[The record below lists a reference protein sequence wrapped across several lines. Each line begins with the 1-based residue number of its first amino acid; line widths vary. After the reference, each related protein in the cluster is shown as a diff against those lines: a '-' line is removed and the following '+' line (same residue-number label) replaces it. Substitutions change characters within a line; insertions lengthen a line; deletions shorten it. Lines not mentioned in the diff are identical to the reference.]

1 MGLFQE
7 SYDTDSVIPL
17 LEETSELLA
26 TTEELNKYDV
36 ISVANIIKNT
46 ANKPITEDKIDKVK
60 RSYDFIFY

>member
-7 SYDTDSVIPL
+7 SYDTDNVIPL

-26 TTEELNKYDV
+26 ATEELNKYDV

-46 ANKPITEDKIDKVK
+46 VDKPFTEDKIDEV
-60 RSYDFIFY
+60 